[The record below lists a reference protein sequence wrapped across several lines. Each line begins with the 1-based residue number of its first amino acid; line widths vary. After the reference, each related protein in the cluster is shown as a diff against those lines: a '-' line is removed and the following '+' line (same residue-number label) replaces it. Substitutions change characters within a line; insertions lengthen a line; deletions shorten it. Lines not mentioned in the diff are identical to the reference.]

1 MILFVCK
8 KDHSNSSPG
17 RLEVVQTRN
26 TWQPLASVQRRSAV
40 LKRRTRL
47 RVERH

>member
-8 KDHSNSSPG
+8 KDHSNSSPD

-26 TWQPLASVQRRSAV
+26 TWQPLVSVRRSAV